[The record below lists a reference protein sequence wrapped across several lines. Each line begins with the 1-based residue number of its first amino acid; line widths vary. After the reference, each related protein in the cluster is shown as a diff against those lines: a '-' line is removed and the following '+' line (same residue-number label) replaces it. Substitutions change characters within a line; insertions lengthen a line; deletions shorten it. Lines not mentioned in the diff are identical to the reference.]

1 MDPQLR
7 QSHTPRL
14 DCNGKKQ
21 RQTCLGFGKVFVE
34 GVTVL
39 APVIVVG
46 PVYNGRLEERVWV
59 CLEHWEKSVI
69 DENKGDDDCEVAAL
83 EEESQEFFDVS
94 PVMNRTR
101 CNKGLTRKKLE
112 FGSGPS

>member
-1 MDPQLR
+1 M
-7 QSHTPRL
+7 
-14 DCNGKKQ
+14 
-21 RQTCLGFGKVFVE
+21 
-34 GVTVL
+34 L

-94 PVMNRTR
+94 PVVNRTR

-112 FGSGPS
+112 FGAGPSKESTAVATSSKEKGDGLELLKKAAVGDGVDDDRK